1 MTRGFVLVHTLLAA
15 IALPSAAHAE
25 AGWLGVTV
33 DAGVPDGASAAVVVR
48 PVSRLRLHAGA
59 THNAIST
66 GMRGGI
72 TLAPLR
78 TWFSPTLSLD
88 VGTYPEGDANPLA
101 RKVTGDAMFSSAMF
115 ERVGY
120 SYANAHL
127 GFEFGRERA
136 TFYIHAGASYIT
148 TKIKNLDAASD
159 DSSTMVTFTQDP
171 VVNVW
176 TVSARLG
183 VIVYFL

>member
-1 MTRGFVLVHTLLAA
+1 MPTTA
-15 IALPSAAHAE
+15 SAE
-25 AGWLGVTV
+25 DGWLGVTL

-59 THNAIST
+59 SHNAIST

-88 VGTYPEGDANPLA
+88 AGAFPEGDANPIMQ
-101 RKVTGDAMFSSAMF
+101 RVSGDPTFHSAML

-120 SYANAHL
+120 RYANAHL
-127 GFEFGRERA
+127 GLEFGRKRA
-136 TFYIHAGASYIT
+136 TFYIHAGYSYIQA
-148 TKIKNLDAASD
+148 KARNLDAASED
-159 DSSTMVTFTQDP
+159 GATMVTFTTDP
-171 VVNVW
+171 TIHVW

>member
-1 MTRGFVLVHTLLAA
+1 MARGSVLVVALAL
-15 IALPSAAHAE
+15 ALPSTAQAE
-25 AGWLGVTV
+25 GWLGVTL
-33 DAGVPDGASAAVVVR
+33 DAGVPDGAAAAVVVR
-48 PVSRLRLHAGA
+48 PISRIRLHAGP

-66 GMRGGI
+66 GVRGGI

-88 VGTYPEGDANPLA
+88 AGTYPEGDANPLA
-101 RKVTGDAMFSSAMF
+101 RKVSGDATFSSAML

-120 SYANAHL
+120 RYANAHL
-127 GFEFGRERA
+127 GLELGRERA

-148 TKIKNLDAASD
+148 TRLRNLDSASENGA
-159 DSSTMVTFTQDP
+159 TMVTFTQDP